1 MKRLQLPK
9 NKLARLAIN
18 IGFVLL
24 WLVFYNLVIWQVGFQ
39 IALFLNDNLSASWI
53 LILPPFYAWVAQPSL
68 LSLTPFTFCFLYLP
82 IGIATRYIWW
92 GPIKSKRLTNIFL
105 NKRIWGRLKPKPRIT
120 RSKDD

>member
-18 IGFVLL
+18 IVFVPLWIICVGNIVVRVDYWAQANLPLYDLL
-24 WLVFYNLVIWQVGFQ
+24 NSTVGNASYLLGVFVF
-39 IALFLNDNLSASWI
+39 LFI
-53 LILPPFYAWVAQPSL
+53 VPIVLISV
-68 LSLTPFTFCFLYLP
+68 
-82 IGIATRYIWW
+82 YIWF
-92 GPIKSKRLTNIFL
+92 GRPPKLPNIFS